1 MRLSGFRAC
10 RLLSASYVEVNRNIP
25 VVVKLFFFYFV
36 FGIPPIVAALL
47 GLIIHQSAYIAE
59 DVRAAIQSIPRGQS
73 EAARASGLTS
83 WLLIRQIIMP
93 QAIKIA
99 LPTLV
104 IEMIELLK
112 NSSIAMVITVEE
124 LTFASQQIESI
135 TFRRIRDGDLC
146 DADLFR
152 AGVAYCE
159 SGTALSFAFHHR
171 GAWWYGVGRWQQNSF
186 GQKRVSS
193 GLGPARSIPFAPTQ
207 WFWVLWW
214 PLPLP
219 FAVHVLESLQITS
232 GI

>member
-1 MRLSGFRAC
+1 MSGALLALMRLSGFRAC

-135 TFRRIRDGDLC
+135 TFRGFETATFVTLTYFVLAWLIARVGQRYRSHSTI
-146 DADLFR
+146 
-152 AGVAYCE
+152 VALG
-159 SGTALSFAFHHR
+159 GT
-171 GAWWYGVGRWQQNSF
+171 V
-186 GQKRVSS
+186 
-193 GLGPARSIPFAPTQ
+193 
-207 WFWVLWW
+207 
-214 PLPLP
+214 
-219 FAVHVLESLQITS
+219 
-232 GI
+232 

>member
-1 MRLSGFRAC
+1 MSYQFDWSIIWQYRDLLLSGLLNTLQLVLISAPLALMSGAFLALMRLSGFRAF

-36 FGIPPIVAALL
+36 FGIPPIFAALL

-59 DVRAAIQSIPRGQS
+59 DIRAAIQSIPRGQS

-93 QAIKIA
+93 QATKIA

-124 LTFASQQIESI
+124 LTFASQQIESV
-135 TFRRIRDGDLC
+135 TFRGFETATFVTLTYFVLAWLIARVGQRYRSRSTI
-146 DADLFR
+146 
-152 AGVAYCE
+152 VALG
-159 SGTALSFAFHHR
+159 GT
-171 GAWWYGVGRWQQNSF
+171 V
-186 GQKRVSS
+186 
-193 GLGPARSIPFAPTQ
+193 
-207 WFWVLWW
+207 
-214 PLPLP
+214 
-219 FAVHVLESLQITS
+219 
-232 GI
+232 